1 MTASFIIIRSW
12 GNVPMEFLADSFRRL
27 KLHFALMVAA
37 LSNLILMLNKKHGA
51 YNRHKT
57 RTAILCFLFVR
68 DNGPIN
74 VFMPIFAYNE
84 QTTVVLFAHGVAVSV
99 HCNKQQSQVLF
110 HPGWGSFD
118 SL

>member
-1 MTASFIIIRSW
+1 
-12 GNVPMEFLADSFRRL
+12 
-27 KLHFALMVAA
+27 MVAV

-57 RTAILCFLFVR
+57 RTAVLCLLFVR
-68 DNGPIN
+68 DNGPIS
-74 VFMPIFAYNE
+74 VLMLIFVCNG
-84 QTTVVLFAHGVAVSV
+84 QTAIVLFAHGVAVSV

-110 HPGWGSFD
+110 YPGWGSFV